1 MKRIHWLLPLMLLQ
15 SAWADKVES
24 TDLKFA
30 ATTPVKMRQSSASNS
45 SGKVVNFEGKDEAS
59 GFVYQIQVDQSQE
72 ASKAAGGKEDLLKPT
87 LEKSL
92 KAYADSVKAAD
103 PAVKKEWKK
112 AFSKDA
118 VFFDFETAG
127 YSATGDRSSHSGV
140 KFLHN
145 DAIFTVQVI
154 APGAAHT
161 DEAKKAL
168 LEVMKTFSLLAGTNA
183 PGK

>member
-1 MKRIHWLLPLMLLQ
+1 MKRLHWILPLLLLQ

-30 ATTPVKMRQSSASNS
+30 ATLPVKMRQSSASNS

-59 GFVYQIQVDQSQE
+59 GYTYQIQVDQSQE
-72 ASKAAGGKEDLLKPT
+72 AAKASGKPELIKPAI
-87 LEKSL
+87 EKSL
-92 KAYADSVKAAD
+92 KAYAASVKAEDA
-103 PAVKKEWKK
+103 AVKSEWKK

-118 VFFDFETAG
+118 VFFGFETAG
-127 YSATGDRSSHSGV
+127 YSATGDRSSHCGV

-161 DEAKKAL
+161 EEAKKAL
-168 LEVMKTFSLLAGTNA
+168 MEVMKSFSLLGAA
-183 PGK
+183 PAR